1 MQHRLT
7 DFDLAVLAAARIGM
21 LEPYRK
27 NNYNSAAKTFWR
39 MNGVDVSHSLARLV
53 QAGEIIMSRSGK
65 LFLPGTPE
73 CDQYAVANAVFKEL
87 RQKIRSGEITLP
99 KLKKGE

>member
-27 NNYNSAAKTFWR
+27 NAYNSAAKTFWR
-39 MNGVDVSHSLARLV
+39 MNGVDVSRSLARLV
-53 QAGEIIMSRSGK
+53 QAGEIHVAQNGK
-65 LFLPGTPE
+65 FMFLDSSE
-73 CDQYAVANAVFKEL
+73 YRDHERVREIIKEL
-87 RQKIRSGEITLP
+87 RRKIRSGEIKLP